1 MTEKQDAGCGYINDY
16 CQQRHRSVVRCEWT
30 ATKGR
35 ILRSSR
41 SFKQGEIIFRE
52 PPLHIVSE
60 QTGHRETFER
70 VKELCKKRP
79 QAFVFEPLWYWAA
92 LCSLKPDQD
101 TQKKLLLLYSME
113 VSAPSEA
120 SKVLAHEF
128 RLERCC
134 EPLCLE
140 RLLQVWIL
148 NCFEH
153 TDDPLGYST
162 YFMSSF
168 MSHSCYPNAVRS
180 REDSKHFLCCCIRC
194 SSDSD
199 PCRGFRCPSC
209 SNASLRLGA
218 CQEQVEVGAETMTF
232 RKCEHCGHALSF
244 GEAAVLIG
252 EETLLKEKVEE
263 MEGATSPDKE
273 LIQRLSK
280 SLRRAEKSLE
290 QHCLLDRSYQLMAD
304 LHERFAHCQE
314 AEKYMRK
321 RLRYQAKAYPG
332 ISGCVAWT
340 AEAYADM
347 LMKHAGASLD
357 PVTVPNIESAW
368 KLRGAAA
375 VPQTARYVKRFQA
388 AHYVK
393 GITLKCGQRSEDA
406 RPVFR
411 GREMVDFAKIGL
423 YSAYGNVSV
432 SLCRSYSFKVFRG
445 LDSPMVAAGC
455 NSACGVFARFRL
467 VRVLRELQKL
477 QGQLEAKLAA
487 KLAAELAAQLAGRD
501 QAELP
506 QCFSHS
512 GCWHYFSWTK
522 AEH

>member
-92 LCSLKPDQD
+92 LCSLKPDQVPKDSHLEAVSED

-168 MSHSCYPNAVRS
+168 MSHSCYPNAVWTYDGDDFILRA
-180 REDSKHFLCCCIRC
+180 REKIEVDEEITVSYLGEESMLDAASFRRKHLRDSKHFLCCCIRC

-357 PVTVPNIESAW
+357 PVTACHSAERIECC
-368 KLRGAAA
+368 KTVRLGA
-375 VPQTARYVKRFQA
+375 
-388 AHYVK
+388 
-393 GITLKCGQRSEDA
+393 
-406 RPVFR
+406 FR
-411 GREMVDFAKIGL
+411 
-423 YSAYGNVSV
+423 
-432 SLCRSYSFKVFRG
+432 
-445 LDSPMVAAGC
+445 
-455 NSACGVFARFRL
+455 
-467 VRVLRELQKL
+467 
-477 QGQLEAKLAA
+477 
-487 KLAAELAAQLAGRD
+487 
-501 QAELP
+501 
-506 QCFSHS
+506 
-512 GCWHYFSWTK
+512 
-522 AEH
+522 